1 MKRAGLTTLV
11 ALAALVLALVVAGC
25 GEEKKQGPK
34 RSGSGLL
41 VLPFEGQTTKM
52 PRRPIGV
59 ATGAGA
65 VWVTSMAGGVLT
77 KADPSSGK
85 AIGKPI
91 NLNEAPYSVLY
102 AYDKI
107 WVTTFQRDRLYQVNP
122 ETKKVKRFTKLEDR
136 PFGIAAGFDALWIT
150 SIRDETLSR
159 IDPATGRRV
168 GEPIRLSGTPFKVTT
183 GFGYVWVTNVR
194 DGKVDR
200 IDPKTNK
207 LVGSTRVGGPTC
219 SEASIAKN
227 EKFGGKQRNEMVAN
241 CGSPAA
247 ITAAGKYIW
256 VTNIHGDAVKK
267 GEAKQTKVKQGIPNG
282 EVYRLDP
289 KTGKVVGDAI
299 PVPIRPI
306 AIVGDE
312 ESVWVLSLDAGAL
325 TRIDTKTAVR
335 DKTPV
340 DVSGGP
346 TDIALGFNKLW
357 ITLSTSDKLASLSTD
372 AAGE

>member
-1 MKRAGLTTLV
+1 MRRIGLTSLMALTSLLLTLV
-11 ALAALVLALVVAGC
+11 LAGC
-25 GEEKKQGPK
+25 GEQEKTGPT

-52 PRRPIGV
+52 PRRPMGV
-59 ATGAGA
+59 ATGGGA

-77 KADPSSGK
+77 KADPKTGE

-91 NLNEAPYSVLY
+91 KLNEAPYSVLY
-102 AYDKI
+102 AYDKV

-122 ETKKVKRFTKLEDR
+122 ETKKVIRFTKLEDR
-136 PFGIAAGFDALWIT
+136 PFGMAAGFDSLWIT

-159 IDPATGRRV
+159 VDPKTGRRI

-207 LVGSTRVGGPTC
+207 VVGSTRVGGPTC
-219 SEASIAKN
+219 TEASIAKN
-227 EKFGGKQRNEMVAN
+227 KKYDGAPRNEMVTN

-256 VTNIHGDAVKK
+256 VTNIHGDPVKK
-267 GEAKQTKVKQGIPNG
+267 GQAKTTKVKQGIPNG
-282 EVYRLDP
+282 EVWRLDP
-289 KTGKVVGDAI
+289 KTGEVIGEAI

-306 AIVGDE
+306 SIVGDD

-335 DKTPV
+335 DKTPI

-346 TDIALGFNKLW
+346 TDLALGFDKLW
-357 ITLSTSDKLASLSTD
+357 ITMSTNDKLASMST
-372 AAGE
+372 AVTP